1 MASRL
6 AEQHEVLLLEAGP
19 KHHAW
24 DFRVHMPAA
33 LSEVLTSTA
42 YNYGFH
48 TESEAE
54 LGNRRL
60 YCPRGRVLGGS
71 SSING
76 MIFVRGNPSD
86 FDRWE
91 TRYGC
96 TGWGYQ
102 SVLPHFKRSED
113 RPGGDPLFRGLGG
126 PQRVQSS
133 DVSGE
138 LNQAWLAAGSALGF
152 PSTEDFNG
160 AEQEGFGPFDASIA
174 DGRRQST
181 AVTYL
186 DGRSSPGLTVQTG
199 VTVNRLEFVGDQCV
213 GVSWV
218 NRKGGRP
225 IQSNARKETVLCAGA
240 IGTPQVLIRS
250 GIGPEQE
257 LKRLAIPPVW
267 TNDDIGEH
275 LQDHLEIYVQ
285 AGIKKPVSIYPST
298 RGLGKLRAGVE
309 WYLLKSGAGA
319 TNHFHAGAF
328 LRSGLDAGYPDL
340 QFHFLPIAMN
350 YDGSQQ
356 VNHHGVQAH
365 VGPMK
370 PLSRGRVSIQSSD
383 PFSSPQIQFNYLSAE
398 EDWAVMRRGI
408 RLAEA
413 LLGEQSFQSM
423 GAWPLKRFGSDAE
436 LDEWIR
442 LQAESAYHP
451 CGTCRMG
458 KEGEAPV
465 SPEGEVWGVRNL
477 RVVDASLMPE
487 ITNGNL
493 NAVVI
498 MMAEKIAAQMLGVAV

>member
-1 MASRL
+1 MRSY
-6 AEQHEVLLLEAGP
+6 LLEAGP

-54 LGNRRL
+54 LDNRRM

-91 TRYGC
+91 TPWLHW
-96 TGWGYQ
+96 WGYQ

-213 GVSWV
+213 GEWV
-218 NRKGGRP
+218 NRKGGRT

-240 IGTPQVLIRS
+240 IGTPSVDSVGDWARTAE
-250 GIGPEQE
+250 G
-257 LKRLAIPPVW
+257 LAIPPHGS
-267 TNDDIGEH
+267 TTT
-275 LQDHLEIYVQ
+275 L
-285 AGIKKPVSIYPST
+285 ASIF
-298 RGLGKLRAGVE
+298 K
-309 WYLLKSGAGA
+309 
-319 TNHFHAGAF
+319 
-328 LRSGLDAGYPDL
+328 
-340 QFHFLPIAMN
+340 
-350 YDGSQQ
+350 
-356 VNHHGVQAH
+356 
-365 VGPMK
+365 
-370 PLSRGRVSIQSSD
+370 
-383 PFSSPQIQFNYLSAE
+383 
-398 EDWAVMRRGI
+398 
-408 RLAEA
+408 
-413 LLGEQSFQSM
+413 
-423 GAWPLKRFGSDAE
+423 
-436 LDEWIR
+436 
-442 LQAESAYHP
+442 
-451 CGTCRMG
+451 
-458 KEGEAPV
+458 
-465 SPEGEVWGVRNL
+465 
-477 RVVDASLMPE
+477 
-487 ITNGNL
+487 IT
-493 NAVVI
+493 
-498 MMAEKIAAQMLGVAV
+498 